1 MERSTDMNS
10 PSLSSRHPTA
20 LRLRRLCPV
29 LSAALVPVVLLAGL
43 YAARGVAPF
52 GPNSLFFGDMDGQ
65 YSHFLADFSE
75 LFGRGL
81 FYTWH
86 KALGGEALSWAAYY
100 LFSPFNFLVLLF
112 PTAQMPT
119 AVTLLTLAKAGCAG
133 LSMNL
138 FLRRRVGGWLPVPLS
153 WAWALSGYLLGFSQ
167 NIMWMDAL
175 IALPLIAW
183 GIRRILDGRSPW
195 LYLLSLAAGI
205 FCCYYIGWMLCLY
218 SLLYFLFGLAGGSA
232 AGHKGRAAGRF
243 ALASLLA
250 GGLNAW
256 MLLPVAKALG
266 QGKAQAAM
274 EWGFSTNFSF
284 PQLLGQLFAGA
295 YPAGQDT
302 NTLPL
307 IFCGTLPLV
316 LAALFFLRPGPL
328 RPKLAGGG
336 LVVCLL
342 CSFWLRTPDLVWHG
356 FQSPSWF
363 NYRYSFL
370 FIFTLLE
377 LAALGGKGLAEHLST
392 IRRWAAP
399 GLVAL
404 LLAAGWWLELVPGW
418 AAALALCCL
427 AAAVPL
433 LTIPRRRAAALLAAL
448 CLAAELAANGWA
460 ALEAFEPFPSSLP
473 QLTEQWQAPVDEY
486 SGQDPSARM
495 QLAEGGQNTPFLLNY
510 NGLSH
515 YSSSY
520 SEATYELMRALGC
533 SGTSGWMSWADGLT
547 QSTASLLGLR
557 WQLGGTAS
565 GQWQQQGDVWE
576 NPCALP
582 LVTAAAG
589 TDSARLALD
598 RPFDNL
604 NQVYNTL
611 LGEDA
616 AILHSIETEPS
627 VQGMEA
633 GADGLHYTVTGENA
647 ALRFSLTA
655 PVSGVLYASFP
666 VYDQYCGADVFVDGE
681 AAGQTLLQQSNGTL
695 CLGSVQAGQTVTVEL
710 HPQADTLSLGGWSF
724 AVEDSRAL
732 ADACARL
739 QQQGL
744 QVETFAPG
752 LVRGTIQ
759 VPQGCTTLFTS
770 IPAEPGWQV
779 LVDGEP
785 VSTGTGWGALLTAQI
800 TPGEHQVTL
809 CFTPAGLKAGTAVSL
824 CSLGAA
830 AAWLT
835 ARRLG
840 HTAQKARPRSQ
851 KPL

>member
-1 MERSTDMNS
+1 MHLPFARSE
-10 PSLSSRHPTA
+10 SSRRFSGLWPA
-20 LRLRRLCPV
+20 LA
-29 LSAALVPVVLLAGL
+29 AALVPVALLAGL
-43 YAARGVAPF
+43 YAAQGVAPF

-65 YSHFLADFSE
+65 YSHFLASFSE
-75 LFGRGL
+75 LFGRGA

-112 PTAQMPT
+112 PTSQMPI
-119 AVTLLTLAKAGCAG
+119 AVTLITLAKAGCAG
-133 LSMNL
+133 LSMQL
-138 FLRRRVGGWLPVPLS
+138 FLRRRAGSRLSVPLS

-183 GIRRILDGRSPW
+183 GIRRILEGRSPW
-195 LYLLSLAAGI
+195 LYLVSLAAGI

-218 SLLYFLFGLAGGSA
+218 SLLYFLFGLTAGDA
-232 AGHKGRAAGRF
+232 AGRKLRVAVRF

-274 EWGFSTNFSF
+274 EWGFSTNFSL

-307 IFCGTLPLV
+307 VFCGTLPLV
-316 LAALFFLRPGPL
+316 LAALFFFRPGAL
-328 RPKLAGGG
+328 RPKLAAGG
-336 LVVCLL
+336 LLVCLL
-342 CSFWLRTPDLVWHG
+342 LSFWLRTPDLVWHG

-363 NYRYSFL
+363 SYRYSFL

-377 LAALGGKGLAEHLST
+377 LAALGGKGLAERLPT
-392 IRRWAAP
+392 TRRFASA
-399 GLVAL
+399 GAVAL
-404 LLAAGWWLELVPGW
+404 LLACAWGLGLISGW
-418 AAALALCCL
+418 AAVLTLCCL
-427 AAAVPL
+427 V
-433 LTIPRRRAAALLAAL
+433 AAALLLAMPWRRAAGL
-448 CLAAELAANGWA
+448 LAAFCLAAELTANGWS
-460 ALEAFEPFPSSLP
+460 ALEAFEPFPSTLP
-473 QLTEQWQAPVDEY
+473 RLTEQWQSTVEELSA
-486 SGQDPSARM
+486 QAPSARM
-495 QLAEGGQNTPFLLNY
+495 QLAEGGQNTPFLLDY

-520 SEATYELMRALGC
+520 SQTAYELMRALGC
-533 SGTSGWMSWADGLT
+533 TGTSGWMAWSDGLT
-547 QSTASLLGLR
+547 QSAASLLGLR
-557 WQLGGTAS
+557 WQLGGNAS

-582 LVTAAAG
+582 LVVAAAD
-589 TDSARLALD
+589 TESERLALD

-611 LGEDA
+611 LGEDVG
-616 AILHSIETEPS
+616 ILHPIEAEPQ
-627 VQGMEA
+627 VLGLEA

-666 VYDQYCGADVFVDGE
+666 VYDQYCGADVFVNGE
-681 AAGQTLLQQSNGTL
+681 AASQALLQQENGTV
-695 CLGSVQAGQTVTVEL
+695 CLGQVQAGQTLTVEL
-710 HPQADTLSLGGWSF
+710 RPQGDFLSLGGWSF
-724 AVEDSRAL
+724 AVEDSEAL
-732 ADACARL
+732 AAACERL

-744 QVETFAPG
+744 QVAEFAPG

-759 VPQGCTTLFTS
+759 VPEGCTALFTS

-779 LVDGEP
+779 LVDGQKVEP
-785 VSTGTGWGALLTAQI
+785 ETAWGALLCVPVA
-800 TPGEHQVTL
+800 PGEHQITL
-809 CFTPAGLKAGTAVSL
+809 RFTPAGLGAGAAVSL

-830 AAWLT
+830 AAWLA

-840 HTAQKARPRSQ
+840 HTAQKAPRGGQ
-851 KPL
+851 KTL

>member
-1 MERSTDMNS
+1 MIFTSFRSK
-10 PSLSSRHPTA
+10 HPRTA
-20 LRLRRLCPV
+20 FGLRRLWPA
-29 LSAALVPVVLLAGL
+29 LAAALVPVALLTGL
-43 YAARGVAPF
+43 YAAQGVAPF

-65 YSHFLADFSE
+65 YSHFLADFSG

-100 LFSPFNFLVLLF
+100 LFSPFNFILLLF
-112 PTAQMPT
+112 PTTQLPA

-133 LSMNL
+133 LSMYL
-138 FLRRRVGGWLPVPLS
+138 FLHRRADGLLPVPLS
-153 WAWALSGYLLGFSQ
+153 WAWALSGYLMGFSQ

-183 GIRRILDGRSPW
+183 GIRRILEGRSPW

-274 EWGFSTNFSF
+274 EWGLSTNFPLSR
-284 PQLLGQLFAGA
+284 LLGQLFAGA
-295 YPAGQDT
+295 YSAGQDT

-307 IFCGTLPLV
+307 MFCGTLPLV

-336 LVVCLL
+336 LLACLL
-342 CSFWLRTPDLVWHG
+342 LSFWLRTPDLVWHG

-363 NYRYSFL
+363 SYRYSFL

-377 LAALGGKGLAEHLST
+377 LAALGGRCLAEGLPA

-399 GLVAL
+399 GLIAL
-404 LLAAGWWLELVPGW
+404 LLIAGGALGLIPGW

-427 AAAVPL
+427 GAAAL
-433 LTIPRRRAAALLAAL
+433 MLAIPRRRAAALLAAV
-448 CLAAELAANGWA
+448 CLAAELAVNGWA
-460 ALEAFEPFPSSLP
+460 ALKAFEPFPSTLP
-473 QLTEQWQAPVDEY
+473 QLTEQWQTTVEEY
-486 SGQDPSARM
+486 SGQEPSARM

-520 SEATYELMRALGC
+520 SQAAYELMRSLGC

-589 TDSARLALD
+589 TGSDRLALD

-604 NQVYNTL
+604 NQIYNTL
-611 LGEDA
+611 LGGNA
-616 AILHSIETEPS
+616 GILHPIEAEPS
-627 VQGMEA
+627 VHGMNS

-647 ALRFSLTA
+647 ALYFSLTA

-666 VYDQYCGADVFVDGE
+666 VYDQYCGADVFVDGK

-695 CLGSVQAGQTVTVEL
+695 CLGQVQAGQTVAVEL
-710 HPQADTLSLGGWSF
+710 RPQTDTLSLGGWSF
-724 AVEDSRAL
+724 AVEDSQAL

-739 QQQGL
+739 QRQGL
-744 QVETFAPG
+744 RVDEFAPG

-759 VPQGCTTLFTS
+759 VPEGCTTLFTS

-779 LVDGEP
+779 LVDGEQT
-785 VSTGTGWGALLTAQI
+785 SIGTGWGALLTAQI
-800 TPGEHQVTL
+800 TPGVHQLTL
-809 CFTPAGLKAGTAVSL
+809 RFTPAGLRAGLAVSL
-824 CSLGAA
+824 CSLSVAA
-830 AAWLT
+830 IWLAAG
-835 ARRLG
+835 RLG
-840 HTAQKARPRSQ
+840 HTSQKASSRGP

>member
-1 MERSTDMNS
+1 
-10 PSLSSRHPTA
+10 
-20 LRLRRLCPV
+20 
-29 LSAALVPVVLLAGL
+29 
-43 YAARGVAPF
+43 
-52 GPNSLFFGDMDGQ
+52 
-65 YSHFLADFSE
+65 
-75 LFGRGL
+75 
-81 FYTWH
+81 
-86 KALGGEALSWAAYY
+86 
-100 LFSPFNFLVLLF
+100 
-112 PTAQMPT
+112 
-119 AVTLLTLAKAGCAG
+119 
-133 LSMNL
+133 
-138 FLRRRVGGWLPVPLS
+138 
-153 WAWALSGYLLGFSQ
+153 
-167 NIMWMDAL
+167 
-175 IALPLIAW
+175 
-183 GIRRILDGRSPW
+183 
-195 LYLLSLAAGI
+195 
-205 FCCYYIGWMLCLY
+205 
-218 SLLYFLFGLAGGSA
+218 
-232 AGHKGRAAGRF
+232 
-243 ALASLLA
+243 
-250 GGLNAW
+250 
-256 MLLPVAKALG
+256 
-266 QGKAQAAM
+266 M

-342 CSFWLRTPDLVWHG
+342 CSSWLRTPDLAWHG

-377 LAALGGKGLAEHLST
+377 LAALGGKGLAEHLSA

-427 AAAVPL
+427 AAAALL
-433 LTIPRRRAAALLAAL
+433 LTIPRRLAAALLAAL
-448 CLAAELAANGWA
+448 CLTAELAANGWA
-460 ALEAFEPFPSSLP
+460 ALEAFEPFPSTLP
-473 QLTEQWQAPVDEY
+473 QLTEQWQATVDEY

-611 LGEDA
+611 LCEDV
-616 AILHSIETEPS
+616 AILHSIEAEPS

-809 CFTPAGLKAGTAVSL
+809 RFTPAGLKAGTAVSL

-830 AAWLT
+830 AAWLA

>member
-1 MERSTDMNS
+1 MHLSFARSE
-10 PSLSSRHPTA
+10 SSRRFSGLWPA
-20 LRLRRLCPV
+20 LA
-29 LSAALVPVVLLAGL
+29 AALVPVALLAGL
-43 YAARGVAPF
+43 YAAQGVAPF

-65 YSHFLADFSE
+65 YSHFLAGFSE

-112 PTAQMPT
+112 PTSQMPT
-119 AVTLLTLAKAGCAG
+119 AVTLITLAKAGCAG
-133 LSMNL
+133 LSMQL
-138 FLRRRVGGWLPVPLS
+138 FLRRRAGSRLSVPLS

-183 GIRRILDGRSPW
+183 GIRRILEGRSPW
-195 LYLLSLAAGI
+195 LYLVSLAAGI

-218 SLLYFLFGLAGGSA
+218 SLLYFLFGLAAGDA
-232 AGHKGRAAGRF
+232 AGRKLRVAVRF

-274 EWGFSTNFSF
+274 EWGFSTNFSL

-307 IFCGTLPLV
+307 VFCGTLPLV
-316 LAALFFLRPGPL
+316 LAALFFFRPGAL
-328 RPKLAGGG
+328 RPKLAAGG
-336 LVVCLL
+336 LLVCLL
-342 CSFWLRTPDLVWHG
+342 LSFWLRTPDLVWHG

-363 NYRYSFL
+363 SYRYSFL

-377 LAALGGKGLAEHLST
+377 LAALGGKGLAERLPT
-392 IRRWAAP
+392 TRRFVAA
-399 GLVAL
+399 GAVAL
-404 LLAAGWWLELVPGW
+404 LLACAWGLGLVPGW
-418 AAALALCCL
+418 AAVLTLCCL
-427 AAAVPL
+427 AAAAL
-433 LTIPRRRAAALLAAL
+433 LLAMPWRRAAGLLAAF
-448 CLAAELAANGWA
+448 CLAVELTANGWS
-460 ALEAFEPFPSSLP
+460 ALEAFEPFPSTLP
-473 QLTEQWQAPVDEY
+473 RLTEQWQTTVEQFSA
-486 SGQDPSARM
+486 QDPSARM
-495 QLAEGGQNTPFLLNY
+495 QLAEGGQNTPFLLDY

-520 SEATYELMRALGC
+520 SQTAYELMRALGC
-533 SGTSGWMSWADGLT
+533 TGTSGWMAWSDGLT
-547 QSTASLLGLR
+547 QSAASLLGLR
-557 WQLGGTAS
+557 WQLGGNAS

-582 LVTAAAG
+582 LVVAAAD
-589 TDSARLALD
+589 TESERLALD

-611 LGEDA
+611 LGEDVG
-616 AILHSIETEPS
+616 ILHPIEAEPQ
-627 VQGMEA
+627 VLGLEA

-666 VYDQYCGADVFVDGE
+666 VYDQYCGADVFVNGE
-681 AAGQTLLQQSNGTL
+681 AVGQTLLQQENGTI
-695 CLGSVQAGQTVTVEL
+695 CLGQVQAGQTLIVEL
-710 HPQADTLSLGGWSF
+710 RPQSNTLSLGGWSF
-724 AVEDSRAL
+724 AVEDSQAL
-732 ADACARL
+732 ATACERL

-744 QVETFAPG
+744 QVAEFAPG

-759 VPQGCTTLFTS
+759 VPEGCTALFTS

-779 LVDGEP
+779 LVDGQKVEP
-785 VSTGTGWGALLTAQI
+785 ETAWGALLCVPVA
-800 TPGEHQVTL
+800 PGEHQITL
-809 CFTPAGLKAGTAVSL
+809 RFTPAGLGAGAAVSL

-830 AAWLT
+830 AAWLA

-840 HTAQKARPRSQ
+840 HTAQKAPRGGQ
-851 KPL
+851 KTL

>member
-1 MERSTDMNS
+1 MHLPFARSE
-10 PSLSSRHPTA
+10 SSRRFSGLWPA
-20 LRLRRLCPV
+20 LA
-29 LSAALVPVVLLAGL
+29 AALVPVALLAGL
-43 YAARGVAPF
+43 YAAQGVAPF

-65 YSHFLADFSE
+65 YSHFLAGFSE

-112 PTAQMPT
+112 PTSQMPT
-119 AVTLLTLAKAGCAG
+119 AVTLITLAKAVCAG
-133 LSMNL
+133 LSMQL
-138 FLRRRVGGWLPVPLS
+138 FLRRRAGSRLSVPLS

-183 GIRRILDGRSPW
+183 GIRRILEGRSPW
-195 LYLLSLAAGI
+195 LYLVSLAAGI

-218 SLLYFLFGLAGGSA
+218 SLLYFLFGLTAGDA
-232 AGHKGRAAGRF
+232 AGRKLRVAVRF

-274 EWGFSTNFSF
+274 EWGFSTNFSL

-316 LAALFFLRPGPL
+316 LAVLFFLRPGPM
-328 RPKLAGGG
+328 RPKLASGG
-336 LVVCLL
+336 LLVCLL
-342 CSFWLRTPDLVWHG
+342 LSFWLRTPDLVWHG

-363 NYRYSFL
+363 SYRYSFL

-377 LAALGGKGLAEHLST
+377 LAALGGKGLAERLPT
-392 IRRWAAP
+392 TRRFASA
-399 GLVAL
+399 GAVAL
-404 LLAAGWWLELVPGW
+404 LLACAWGLGLIPGW
-418 AAALALCCL
+418 AAVLTLCCL
-427 AAAVPL
+427 V
-433 LTIPRRRAAALLAAL
+433 AAALLLAMPWRRAAGL
-448 CLAAELAANGWA
+448 LAAFCLAAELTANGWS
-460 ALEAFEPFPSSLP
+460 ALEAFEPFPSTLP
-473 QLTEQWQAPVDEY
+473 RLTEQWQSTVEQLSA
-486 SGQDPSARM
+486 QDPSARM

-520 SEATYELMRALGC
+520 SQTAYELMRALGC
-533 SGTSGWMSWADGLT
+533 TGTSGWMAWSDGLT
-547 QSTASLLGLR
+547 QSAASLLGLR

-582 LVTAAAG
+582 LVVAA
-589 TDSARLALD
+589 TDTNSERLALD

-616 AILHSIETEPS
+616 GILHPIEAEPS
-627 VQGMEA
+627 VQSMEA

-666 VYDQYCGADVFVDGE
+666 VYDQYCGADVFVNGE
-681 AAGQTLLQQSNGTL
+681 AVGQTLLQQENGTI
-695 CLGSVQAGQTVTVEL
+695 CLGQVRAGQTLTVEL
-710 HPQADTLSLGGWSF
+710 RPQGDFLSLGGWSF
-724 AVEDSRAL
+724 AVEDSQAL
-732 ADACARL
+732 ATACERL

-744 QVETFAPG
+744 QVAEFAPG

-759 VPQGCTTLFTS
+759 VPEGCTTLFTS

-779 LVDGEP
+779 LVDGKETEP
-785 VSTGTGWGALLTAQI
+785 GTGWGALLCVPVAPGERQI
-800 TPGEHQVTL
+800 TL
-809 CFTPAGLKAGTAVSL
+809 RFAPAGLGAGAAVSL

-830 AAWLT
+830 TAWLA

-840 HTAQKARPRSQ
+840 HTAQKAPRGGQ
-851 KPL
+851 KTL

>member
-1 MERSTDMNS
+1 
-10 PSLSSRHPTA
+10 
-20 LRLRRLCPV
+20 
-29 LSAALVPVVLLAGL
+29 
-43 YAARGVAPF
+43 
-52 GPNSLFFGDMDGQ
+52 
-65 YSHFLADFSE
+65 
-75 LFGRGL
+75 
-81 FYTWH
+81 
-86 KALGGEALSWAAYY
+86 
-100 LFSPFNFLVLLF
+100 
-112 PTAQMPT
+112 MPI
-119 AVTLLTLAKAGCAG
+119 AVTLITLAKAGCAG
-133 LSMNL
+133 LSMQL
-138 FLRRRVGGWLPVPLS
+138 FLRRRAGSRLSVPLS

-183 GIRRILDGRSPW
+183 GIRRILEGRSPW
-195 LYLLSLAAGI
+195 LYLVSLAAGI

-218 SLLYFLFGLAGGSA
+218 SLLYFLFGLAAGDA
-232 AGHKGRAAGRF
+232 AGRKLRVAVRF

-274 EWGFSTNFSF
+274 EWGFSTNFSL

-307 IFCGTLPLV
+307 VFCGTLPLV
-316 LAALFFLRPGPL
+316 LAALFFFRPGAL
-328 RPKLAGGG
+328 RPKLAAGG
-336 LVVCLL
+336 LLVCLL
-342 CSFWLRTPDLVWHG
+342 LSFWLRTPDLVWHG

-363 NYRYSFL
+363 SYRYSFL

-377 LAALGGKGLAEHLST
+377 LAALGGKGLAERLPT
-392 IRRWAAP
+392 TRRFASARA
-399 GLVAL
+399 VAL
-404 LLAAGWWLELVPGW
+404 LLACAWGLGLIPGW
-418 AAALALCCL
+418 AAVLTLCCL
-427 AAAVPL
+427 AAAAL
-433 LTIPRRRAAALLAAL
+433 LLAMPRRRAAGLLAAF
-448 CLAAELAANGWA
+448 CLAAELTANGWS
-460 ALEAFEPFPSSLP
+460 ALEAFEPFPSTLP
-473 QLTEQWQAPVDEY
+473 RLTEQWQTTVEQFSA
-486 SGQDPSARM
+486 QDPSARM
-495 QLAEGGQNTPFLLNY
+495 QLAEGGQNTPFLLDY

-520 SEATYELMRALGC
+520 SQTAYELMRALGC
-533 SGTSGWMSWADGLT
+533 TGTSGWMAWSDGLT
-547 QSTASLLGLR
+547 QSAASLLGLR

-565 GQWQQQGDVWE
+565 GRWQQQGDVWE

-582 LVTAAAG
+582 LVVAAAD
-589 TDSARLALD
+589 TESERLALD

-616 AILHSIETEPS
+616 GILHPIEAEPS
-627 VQGMEA
+627 VQSMEA

-666 VYDQYCGADVFVDGE
+666 VYDQYCGADVLVNGE
-681 AAGQTLLQQSNGTL
+681 AVGQTLLQQENGTI
-695 CLGSVQAGQTVTVEL
+695 CLGQVQAGQTLTVEL
-710 HPQADTLSLGGWSF
+710 RPQGDSLSLGGWSF
-724 AVEDSRAL
+724 AVEDSEAL
-732 ADACARL
+732 AAACERL

-744 QVETFAPG
+744 QVDQFAPG
-752 LVRGTIQ
+752 LMRGTIQ
-759 VPQGCTTLFTS
+759 VPEGCTTLFTS

-779 LVDGEP
+779 LVDGQKVGPET
-785 VSTGTGWGALLTAQI
+785 VWDALLCVPV
-800 TPGEHQVTL
+800 TPGEHQITL
-809 CFTPAGLKAGTAVSL
+809 RFAPAGLGLGAAVSL

-830 AAWLT
+830 AAWLA

-840 HTAQKARPRSQ
+840 HTAQKAPRGGQ
-851 KPL
+851 KTL

>member
-1 MERSTDMNS
+1 MNS

-29 LSAALVPVVLLAGL
+29 LAAALVPVVLLAGV

-295 YPAGQDT
+295 YSAGQDT

-328 RPKLAGGG
+328 RPKLVGGG

-377 LAALGGKGLAEHLST
+377 LAALGGKGLAEHLSA

-418 AAALALCCL
+418 AATLALCCL
-427 AAAVPL
+427 AAAVLL
-433 LTIPRRRAAALLAAL
+433 LTMPRRRAAALLAAL

-460 ALEAFEPFPSSLP
+460 ALEAFEPFPSILP
-473 QLTEQWQAPVDEY
+473 QLTEQWQATVDEY
-486 SGQDPSARM
+486 GRQDPSARM

-565 GQWQQQGDVWE
+565 GQWQQQGDVRE

-582 LVTAAAG
+582 LVTAASG

-616 AILHSIETEPS
+616 AILHSIEAEPS

-647 ALRFSLTA
+647 ALCFSLTA
-655 PVSGVLYASFP
+655 PVFGVLYASFP

-710 HPQADTLSLGGWSF
+710 RPQADTLSLGGWSF

-770 IPAEPGWQV
+770 IPAEPSWQV

-809 CFTPAGLKAGTAVSL
+809 RFTPAGLKAGTAVSL

-840 HTAQKARPRSQ
+840 HTAQKARPHSQ

>member
-1 MERSTDMNS
+1 MHLPFARSE
-10 PSLSSRHPTA
+10 SSRRFSGLWPA
-20 LRLRRLCPV
+20 LA
-29 LSAALVPVVLLAGL
+29 AALVPVALLAGL
-43 YAARGVAPF
+43 YAAQGVAPF

-65 YSHFLADFSE
+65 YSHFLASFSE

-112 PTAQMPT
+112 PTSQMPT
-119 AVTLLTLAKAGCAG
+119 AVTLITLAKAGCAG
-133 LSMNL
+133 LSMQL
-138 FLRRRVGGWLPVPLS
+138 FLRRRAGGWLSVPFS

-183 GIRRILDGRSPW
+183 GIRRILEGRSPW
-195 LYLLSLAAGI
+195 LYLASLAAGI

-218 SLLYFLFGLAGGSA
+218 SLLYFLFGLAAGDA
-232 AGHKGRAAGRF
+232 AGRKLRVAVRF

-274 EWGFSTNFSF
+274 EWGFSTNFSL

-316 LAALFFLRPGPL
+316 LAALFFFRPGAL
-328 RPKLAGGG
+328 RPKLASGG
-336 LVVCLL
+336 LLVCLL
-342 CSFWLRTPDLVWHG
+342 LSFWLRTPDLVWHG

-377 LAALGGKGLAEHLST
+377 LAALGGKGLAEHLPAV
-392 IRRWAAP
+392 RRFASA
-399 GLVAL
+399 GAVAL
-404 LLAAGWWLELVPGW
+404 LLACAWGLGLISGW
-418 AAALALCCL
+418 AAVLTLCCL
-427 AAAVPL
+427 AAAAL
-433 LTIPRRRAAALLAAL
+433 LLAMPWRRAAGLLAAF
-448 CLAAELAANGWA
+448 CLAAELTANGWS
-460 ALEAFEPFPSSLP
+460 ALEAFEPFPSTLP
-473 QLTEQWQAPVDEY
+473 RLTEQWQSTVEQLSA
-486 SGQDPSARM
+486 QDPSARM
-495 QLAEGGQNTPFLLNY
+495 QLAEGGQNTPFLLDY

-520 SEATYELMRALGC
+520 SQTAYELMRALGC
-533 SGTSGWMSWADGLT
+533 TGTSGWMAWSDGLT
-547 QSTASLLGLR
+547 QSAASLLGLR

-582 LVTAAAG
+582 LVVAAAD
-589 TDSARLALD
+589 TESERLALD

-616 AILHSIETEPS
+616 GILHPIEAEPQ
-627 VQGMEA
+627 VLGLEA

-666 VYDQYCGADVFVDGE
+666 VYDQYCGADVLVNGE
-681 AAGQTLLQQSNGTL
+681 AVGQTLLQQENGTI
-695 CLGSVQAGQTVTVEL
+695 CLGQVQAGQTLTVEL
-710 HPQADTLSLGGWSF
+710 RPQGDFLSLGGWSF
-724 AVEDSRAL
+724 AVEDSQAL
-732 ADACARL
+732 ATACERL

-744 QVETFAPG
+744 QVDQFAPG

-759 VPQGCTTLFTS
+759 VPEGCTTLFTS

-779 LVDGEP
+779 LVDGKETEP
-785 VSTGTGWGALLTAQI
+785 GTGWGALLCVPVAPGERQI
-800 TPGEHQVTL
+800 TLRFTL
-809 CFTPAGLKAGTAVSL
+809 AGLGAGAAVSL

-830 AAWLT
+830 AAWLA

-840 HTAQKARPRSQ
+840 HTAQKAPRGGQ
-851 KPL
+851 KTL

>member
-1 MERSTDMNS
+1 MHLPFARSE
-10 PSLSSRHPTA
+10 SSRRLSGFLPA
-20 LRLRRLCPV
+20 LA
-29 LSAALVPVVLLAGL
+29 AALVPVALLAGL
-43 YAARGVAPF
+43 YAAQGVAPF

-65 YSHFLADFSE
+65 YSHFLASFSE
-75 LFGRGL
+75 LFGRGA

-112 PTAQMPT
+112 PTSQLPT
-119 AVTLLTLAKAGCAG
+119 AVTLLTLTKAGCAG
-133 LSMNL
+133 LSMQL
-138 FLRRRVGGWLPVPLS
+138 FLRRRAGSRLSVPLS

-183 GIRRILDGRSPW
+183 GIRRILEGRSPW
-195 LYLLSLAAGI
+195 LYLVSLAAGI

-218 SLLYFLFGLAGGSA
+218 SLLYFVCGLAAGDA
-232 AGHKGRAAGRF
+232 ADRKLRVSVRF

-256 MLLPVAKALG
+256 MLLPVAGALG

-274 EWGFSTNFSF
+274 EWGFSTNFSL

-307 IFCGTLPLV
+307 VFCGTLPLV
-316 LAALFFLRPGPL
+316 LAALFFFRPGAL
-328 RPKLAGGG
+328 RPKLAAGG
-336 LVVCLL
+336 LLACLL
-342 CSFWLRTPDLVWHG
+342 LSFWLRTPDLIWHG

-363 NYRYSFL
+363 NDRYSFL

-377 LAALGGKGLAEHLST
+377 LAALGGKGLAKRLPAV
-392 IRRWAAP
+392 RRFASA
-399 GLVAL
+399 GAIAL
-404 LLAAGWWLELVPGW
+404 LLACAWGLGLISGW
-418 AAALALCCL
+418 AAVLTLCCL
-427 AAAVPL
+427 AAAAL
-433 LTIPRRRAAALLAAL
+433 LLAMPRRRAAGLLAAF
-448 CLAAELAANGWA
+448 CLAAELAANGWSS
-460 ALEAFEPFPSSLP
+460 LEAFEPSPSTLP
-473 QLTEQWQAPVDEY
+473 QLTKQWQSTVEELSAQAPL
-486 SGQDPSARM
+486 ARM
-495 QLAEGGQNTPFLLNY
+495 QLTEGGQNTPFLLGY

-520 SEATYELMRALGC
+520 SQTTYELMRALGC
-533 SGTSGWMSWADGLT
+533 TGTSGWMAWSDGLT
-547 QSTASLLGLR
+547 QSAASLLGLR
-557 WQLGGTAS
+557 WQLSGTAS
-565 GQWQQQGDVWE
+565 GQWQQQDDVWE

-582 LVTAAAG
+582 LVVAAA
-589 TDSARLALD
+589 DIESERLALD

-604 NQVYNTL
+604 NQIYNTL

-616 AILHSIETEPS
+616 GILHPIEAEPS
-627 VQGMEA
+627 VQSMEA
-633 GADGLHYTVTGENA
+633 GADGLHYTATGENA

-681 AAGQTLLQQSNGTL
+681 AAGQTLLQQENGTV
-695 CLGSVQAGQTVTVEL
+695 CLGQVQTGQTLTVEL
-710 HPQADTLSLGGWSF
+710 RPQDDTLSLGGWSF
-724 AVEDSRAL
+724 AVEDSQAL
-732 ADACARL
+732 AAACTRL

-744 QVETFAPG
+744 QVTEFAPG
-752 LVRGTIQ
+752 LVRGTIR
-759 VPQGCTTLFTS
+759 VPEGCTALFTS

-779 LVDGEP
+779 LVDGEEADP
-785 VSTGTGWGALLTAQI
+785 ETAWDALLCVPVA
-800 TPGEHQVTL
+800 PGEHQITL
-809 CFTPAGLKAGTAVSL
+809 RFTPAGLGAGVAVSL

-830 AAWLT
+830 AAWL
-835 ARRLG
+835 AVRRLG
-840 HTAQKARPRSQ
+840 HTAQKAPRSSQ
-851 KPL
+851 KTL

>member
-1 MERSTDMNS
+1 MHLPFARSE
-10 PSLSSRHPTA
+10 SSRRLSGFLPA
-20 LRLRRLCPV
+20 LA
-29 LSAALVPVVLLAGL
+29 AALVPVALLAGL
-43 YAARGVAPF
+43 YAAQGVAPF

-65 YSHFLADFSE
+65 YSHFLASFSE
-75 LFGRGL
+75 LFGQGA

-112 PTAQMPT
+112 PTSQLPT
-119 AVTLLTLAKAGCAG
+119 AVTLLTLTKAGCAG
-133 LSMNL
+133 LSMQL
-138 FLRRRVGGWLPVPLS
+138 FLRRRAGSRLSVPLS

-183 GIRRILDGRSPW
+183 GIRRILEGRSPW
-195 LYLLSLAAGI
+195 LYLVSLAAGI
-205 FCCYYIGWMLCLY
+205 LCCYYIGWMLCLY
-218 SLLYFLFGLAGGSA
+218 SLLYFVCGLAAGDA
-232 AGHKGRAAGRF
+232 AGRKLRVSVRF

-256 MLLPVAKALG
+256 ALLPVAGALG

-274 EWGFSTNFSF
+274 EWGFSTNFSL

-316 LAALFFLRPGPL
+316 LAALFFFRPGAL
-328 RPKLAGGG
+328 RPKLAAGG
-336 LVVCLL
+336 LLACLL
-342 CSFWLRTPDLVWHG
+342 LSFWLRTPDLIWHG

-377 LAALGGKGLAEHLST
+377 LAALGGKEFAERLPAV
-392 IRRWAAP
+392 RRFAAA
-399 GLVAL
+399 GAITL
-404 LLAAGWWLELVPGW
+404 LLACAWGFGVVSGW
-418 AAALALCCL
+418 AAVLTLCCL
-427 AAAVPL
+427 AAAAL
-433 LTIPRRRAAALLAAL
+433 LLAMPRRRAAGLLAAF
-448 CLAAELAANGWA
+448 CLAAELTANGWSS
-460 ALEAFEPFPSSLP
+460 LEAFEPSSSTLP
-473 QLTEQWQAPVDEY
+473 QLTKQWQSTVEELSA
-486 SGQDPSARM
+486 QAPSARM
-495 QLAEGGQNTPFLLNY
+495 QLTEGGQNTPFLLGY

-520 SEATYELMRALGC
+520 SQTTYELLRALGC
-533 SGTSGWMSWADGLT
+533 TGTSGWMAWSDGLT
-547 QSTASLLGLR
+547 QSAASLLGLR
-557 WQLGGTAS
+557 WQLSGTAS
-565 GQWQQQGDVWE
+565 GQWQQQDDVWE

-582 LVTAAAG
+582 LVVAAA
-589 TDSARLALD
+589 DIESERLALD

-604 NQVYNTL
+604 NQIYNTL

-616 AILHSIETEPS
+616 GILQPIEAEPS
-627 VQGMEA
+627 VQSMEA
-633 GADGLHYTVTGENA
+633 GADGLHYTATGENA

-666 VYDQYCGADVFVDGE
+666 VYDQYCGADVFVNGE
-681 AAGQTLLQQSNGTL
+681 AAGQTLLQQENGTV
-695 CLGSVQAGQTVTVEL
+695 CLGQVQAGQTITVEL
-710 HPQADTLSLGGWSF
+710 RPQDDTLSLGGWSF
-724 AVEDSRAL
+724 AVEDSQAL
-732 ADACARL
+732 ATACTRL

-744 QVETFAPG
+744 QVAEFAPG
-752 LVRGTIQ
+752 LVRGTIR
-759 VPQGCTTLFTS
+759 VPEDCTALFTS

-779 LVDGEP
+779 LVDGEEAEP
-785 VSTGTGWGALLTAQI
+785 ETAWDALLCVPVA
-800 TPGEHQVTL
+800 PGEHQITL
-809 CFTPAGLKAGTAVSL
+809 RFTPAGLGAGVAVSL

-830 AAWLT
+830 AAWLA

-840 HTAQKARPRSQ
+840 HTAQKAPRSSQ
-851 KPL
+851 KTL

>member
-1 MERSTDMNS
+1 MPIPFSRSE
-10 PSLSSRHPTA
+10 SSRRFSGPLPA
-20 LRLRRLCPV
+20 LA
-29 LSAALVPVVLLAGL
+29 AALVPVALLAGL
-43 YAARGVAPF
+43 YAAQGVAPF

-65 YSHFLADFSE
+65 YSHFLAGFSE
-75 LFGRGL
+75 LFGRGA

-112 PTAQMPT
+112 PTSQMPT
-119 AVTLLTLAKAGCAG
+119 AVTLLTLTKAGCAG
-133 LSMNL
+133 LAMHL
-138 FLRRRVGGWLPVPLS
+138 FLRRRAGGMLSVPLS

-183 GIRRILDGRSPW
+183 GIRRILEGRSPW
-195 LYLLSLAAGI
+195 LYLVSLAAGI

-218 SLLYFLFGLAGGSA
+218 SLLYFLFGLATGDA
-232 AGHKGRAAGRF
+232 AGRKLRVSVRF

-250 GGLNAW
+250 GGLNGW

-274 EWGFSTNFSF
+274 EWGFSTNFSL

-328 RPKLAGGG
+328 RPKLAAGG
-336 LVVCLL
+336 LLACLL
-342 CSFWLRTPDLVWHG
+342 LSFWLRTPDLVWHG

-377 LAALGGKGLAEHLST
+377 LAALGGKGLAEHLPAA
-392 IRRWAAP
+392 RRFAAV
-399 GLVAL
+399 GAATL
-404 LLAAGWWLELVPGW
+404 LLACAWCLGLVPGW
-418 AAALALCCL
+418 AAVLTLCCL
-427 AAAVPL
+427 AAAAL
-433 LTIPRRRAAALLAAL
+433 LLAMPRRRAVGLLAAL
-448 CLAAELAANGWA
+448 FLAVELTANGWA
-460 ALEAFEPFPSSLP
+460 ALEAFEPFPTTLP
-473 QLTEQWQAPVDEY
+473 QLTEQWQATVEQL
-486 SGQDPSARM
+486 SARDPSARM
-495 QLAEGGQNTPFLLNY
+495 QLAEGGQNTPFLLDY

-520 SEATYELMRALGC
+520 SQTAYELMRALGC
-533 SGTSGWMSWADGLT
+533 TGTSGWMAWSDGLT
-547 QSTASLLGLR
+547 QSAASLLGLR

-582 LVTAAAG
+582 PVVAAAD
-589 TDSARLALD
+589 TESERLALD

-611 LGEDA
+611 LGQDA
-616 AILHSIETEPS
+616 GILHPIEAEPL
-627 VQGMEA
+627 VLGMEA

-666 VYDQYCGADVFVDGE
+666 VYDQYCGADVFVNSE
-681 AAGQTLLQQSNGTL
+681 AAGQTLLQQENGTI
-695 CLGSVQAGQTVTVEL
+695 CLGQVQAGQALTAEL
-710 HPQADTLSLGGWSF
+710 RPQTNTLSLGGWSF
-724 AVEDSRAL
+724 AVEDSQAL
-732 ADACARL
+732 AAACTRL

-744 QVETFAPG
+744 QVDQFAPG

-759 VPQGCTTLFTS
+759 VPEGCTTLFTS

-779 LVDGEP
+779 LVDGQKVEP
-785 VSTGTGWGALLTAQI
+785 GTGWDALLTVPI
-800 TPGEHQVTL
+800 TPGEHQITL
-809 CFTPAGLKAGTAVSL
+809 RFTPAGLGLGAAVSL

-830 AAWLT
+830 AAWLA

-840 HTAQKARPRSQ
+840 HTAQKAPHSRQ
-851 KPL
+851 KTL

>member
-1 MERSTDMNS
+1 MRLPFARSE
-10 PSLSSRHPTA
+10 SSRRLSGLLPA
-20 LRLRRLCPV
+20 LA
-29 LSAALVPVVLLAGL
+29 AALVPVALLAGL
-43 YAARGVAPF
+43 YAAQGVAPF

-112 PTAQMPT
+112 PTSQMPT

-133 LSMNL
+133 LTMHL
-138 FLRRRVGGWLPVPLS
+138 FLHRRAGGLLSVPLS

-183 GIRRILDGRSPW
+183 GIRRILEGRSPW
-195 LYLLSLAAGI
+195 LYLVSLAAGI
-205 FCCYYIGWMLCLY
+205 LCCYYIGWMLCLY
-218 SLLYFLFGLAGGSA
+218 SLLYFLCGLAAGGTASD
-232 AGHKGRAAGRF
+232 KPRILFRF

-256 MLLPVAKALG
+256 MLLPVAGALG

-274 EWGFSTNFSF
+274 EWDLSTNFSL

-316 LAALFFLRPGPL
+316 LAALFFFRPGAL
-328 RPKLAGGG
+328 RSKLAAGG
-336 LVVCLL
+336 LLACLL
-342 CSFWLRTPDLVWHG
+342 LSFWLRTPDLVWHG

-363 NYRYSFL
+363 NHRYSFL

-377 LAALGGKGLAEHLST
+377 LAALGGRELQEVFPAV
-392 IRRWAAP
+392 RRWAAV
-399 GLVAL
+399 GAVAL
-404 LLAAGWWLELVPGW
+404 LLACAFGLGPIPGW
-418 AAALALCCL
+418 AAVLTLCCL
-427 AAAVPL
+427 AAAAL
-433 LTIPRRRAAALLAAL
+433 LLAMPRRAAGLLAAFL
-448 CLAAELAANGWA
+448 LAAELTANGWS
-460 ALEAFEPFPSSLP
+460 ALEALEPFPSTLP
-473 QLTEQWQAPVDEY
+473 QLADQWQTTVEELSA
-486 SGQDPSARM
+486 QDPSARM
-495 QLAEGGQNTPFLLNY
+495 QLAEGGQNTPFLLGY

-520 SEATYELMRALGC
+520 SQTTYELLQALGC
-533 SGTSGWMSWADGLT
+533 SGTSGWMTWSDGLP
-547 QSTASLLGLR
+547 QSAASLLGLR

-565 GQWQQQGDVWE
+565 GGWQQQGDVWE

-582 LVTAAAG
+582 LVVAAAD
-589 TDSARLALD
+589 TKSERLALD

-604 NQVYNTL
+604 NLVYNAL

-616 AILHSIETEPS
+616 GILHPIQAEPQ
-627 VQGMEA
+627 VLEMDI

-681 AAGQTLLQQSNGTL
+681 EVGQTLLQQENGTI
-695 CLGSVQAGQTVTVEL
+695 CLGQVQECQTLTVEL
-710 HPQADTLSLGGWSF
+710 RPQGAFLSLGGWSF
-724 AVEDSRAL
+724 AVEDSQAL
-732 ADACARL
+732 AAACERL

-744 QVETFAPG
+744 RVEEFAPG
-752 LVRGTIQ
+752 LVSGTIL
-759 VPQGCTTLFTS
+759 VPEGCTTLFTS

-779 LVDGEP
+779 LVDGETVEP
-785 VSTGTGWGALLTAQI
+785 ETGWGALLCVPVA
-800 TPGEHQVTL
+800 PGEHRLTL
-809 CFTPAGLKAGTAVSL
+809 RFTPAGLGAGVAVSL
-824 CSLGAA
+824 CSLAA
-830 AAWLT
+830 AAVWLA

-840 HTAQKARPRSQ
+840 HTAQKAPRGSQ
-851 KPL
+851 KTL

>member
-1 MERSTDMNS
+1 MHLPFARSE
-10 PSLSSRHPTA
+10 SSRRLSGFLPA
-20 LRLRRLCPV
+20 LA
-29 LSAALVPVVLLAGL
+29 AALVPVALLAGL
-43 YAARGVAPF
+43 YAAQGVAPF

-65 YSHFLADFSE
+65 YSHFLASFSE
-75 LFGRGL
+75 LFGQGA

-112 PTAQMPT
+112 PTSQLPT

-133 LSMNL
+133 LSMQL
-138 FLRRRVGGWLPVPLS
+138 FLRRRAGSRLSVPLS

-175 IALPLIAW
+175 ISLPLIAW
-183 GIRRILDGRSPW
+183 GIRRILEGRSPW
-195 LYLLSLAAGI
+195 LYLVSLAAGI

-218 SLLYFLFGLAGGSA
+218 SLLYFVCGLA
-232 AGHKGRAAGRF
+232 AGDAAGRKLRVSVRF
-243 ALASLLA
+243 VLASLLA

-266 QGKAQAAM
+266 LGKAQAAM
-274 EWGFSTNFSF
+274 EWGFSTNFF
-284 PQLLGQLFAGA
+284 LPQLLGQLFAGA

-307 IFCGTLPLV
+307 VFCGTLPLV
-316 LAALFFLRPGPL
+316 LAALFFFRPGAL
-328 RPKLAGGG
+328 RPKLAAGG
-336 LVVCLL
+336 LLACLL
-342 CSFWLRTPDLVWHG
+342 LSFWLRTPDLIWHG

-377 LAALGGKGLAEHLST
+377 LAALGGKGFAKRLP
-392 IRRWAAP
+392 AARQFASA
-399 GLVAL
+399 GAVAL
-404 LLAAGWWLELVPGW
+404 LLACAWSLGLVPDW
-418 AAALALCCL
+418 AAVLTLCCL
-427 AAAVPL
+427 AAAAL
-433 LTIPRRRAAALLAAL
+433 LLAMPRRRAAGLLAAF
-448 CLAAELAANGWA
+448 CLAVELTANGWSS
-460 ALEAFEPFPSSLP
+460 LEAFEPSSSTLP
-473 QLTEQWQAPVDEY
+473 QLTKQWQSTVEELSAQ
-486 SGQDPSARM
+486 SPSARM
-495 QLAEGGQNTPFLLNY
+495 QLTEGGQNTPFLLGY

-520 SEATYELMRALGC
+520 SQTTYELLQALGC
-533 SGTSGWMSWADGLT
+533 TGTSGWMAWSDGLT
-547 QSTASLLGLR
+547 QSAASLLGLR

-565 GQWQQQGDVWE
+565 GQWQQQSDVWE

-582 LVTAAAG
+582 LVVAAAD
-589 TDSARLALD
+589 TKSERLALD

-604 NQVYNTL
+604 NQIYNTL

-616 AILHSIETEPS
+616 GILHPIEAASS
-627 VQGMEA
+627 VQSMEA

-666 VYDQYCGADVFVDGE
+666 VYDQYCGADVFMDGE
-681 AAGQTLLQQSNGTL
+681 AAGQTLLQQENGTV
-695 CLGSVQAGQTVTVEL
+695 CLGQVQAGQTITVEL
-710 HPQADTLSLGGWSF
+710 RPQDDTLSLGGWSF
-724 AVEDSRAL
+724 AVEDSQAL
-732 ADACARL
+732 ATACTRL

-744 QVETFAPG
+744 QVTEFAPG
-752 LVRGTIQ
+752 LVRGTIR
-759 VPQGCTTLFTS
+759 VPEGCTALFTS

-779 LVDGEP
+779 LVDGEEAEP
-785 VSTGTGWGALLTAQI
+785 ETAWDALLCVPVA
-800 TPGEHQVTL
+800 PGEHQITL
-809 CFTPAGLKAGTAVSL
+809 RFTPAGLGTGTAVSL

-830 AAWLT
+830 AAWL
-835 ARRLG
+835 AVRRLG
-840 HTAQKARPRSQ
+840 HTAQKAPRSSQ
-851 KPL
+851 KTL

>member
-1 MERSTDMNS
+1 MNS

-20 LRLRRLCPV
+20 FRLRRLCPV
-29 LSAALVPVVLLAGL
+29 LAAALVPVVLLAGV

-218 SLLYFLFGLAGGSA
+218 SLLYFLFGLAGGST

-295 YPAGQDT
+295 YSAGQDT

-328 RPKLAGGG
+328 RPKLAAGG

-377 LAALGGKGLAEHLST
+377 LAALGGKGLAEHLSA

-418 AAALALCCL
+418 AATLALCCL
-427 AAAVPL
+427 AAAVLL
-433 LTIPRRRAAALLAAL
+433 LTMPRRRAAALLAAL

-460 ALEAFEPFPSSLP
+460 ALEAFEPFPSILP
-473 QLTEQWQAPVDEY
+473 QLTEQWQATVDEY
-486 SGQDPSARM
+486 SRQDPSARM

-565 GQWQQQGDVWE
+565 GQWQQQGDVRE

-582 LVTAAAG
+582 LVTAASG

-616 AILHSIETEPS
+616 AILHSIEAEPS

-647 ALRFSLTA
+647 ALCFSLTA
-655 PVSGVLYASFP
+655 PVFGVLYASFP

-710 HPQADTLSLGGWSF
+710 RPQADTLSLGGWSF

-785 VSTGTGWGALLTAQI
+785 VSTGTGWGTLLTAQI
-800 TPGEHQVTL
+800 TPSEHQVTL
-809 CFTPAGLKAGTAVSL
+809 RFTPAGLTAGTAVSL

-830 AAWLT
+830 AAWLA

-840 HTAQKARPRSQ
+840 HTSQKARPHSQ

>member
-1 MERSTDMNS
+1 MNS

-29 LSAALVPVVLLAGL
+29 LAAALVPVVLLAGL

-218 SLLYFLFGLAGGSA
+218 SLLYFLFGLAGCSV

-266 QGKAQAAM
+266 QGKAQTAM
-274 EWGFSTNFSF
+274 EWGFSTNFSL
-284 PQLLGQLFAGA
+284 PRLLGQLFAGA
-295 YPAGQDT
+295 CPAGQDT

-377 LAALGGKGLAEHLST
+377 LAALGGKGLAEHLSA

-427 AAAVPL
+427 AAAVLL

-460 ALEAFEPFPSSLP
+460 ALEAFEPFPYTLP
-473 QLTEQWQAPVDEY
+473 QLTEQWQATVDEY

-565 GQWQQQGDVWE
+565 GQWQQRGDVWE

-611 LGEDA
+611 LGEDV
-616 AILHSIETEPS
+616 AILHSIEAEPS

-647 ALRFSLTA
+647 ALCFSLTA

-666 VYDQYCGADVFVDGE
+666 VYDQYCGADVLVDGE

-809 CFTPAGLKAGTAVSL
+809 RFTPAGLKAGTAVSL

-830 AAWLT
+830 AAWLA

>member
-1 MERSTDMNS
+1 MHLPFARSE
-10 PSLSSRHPTA
+10 SSRRFSGLWPA
-20 LRLRRLCPV
+20 LA
-29 LSAALVPVVLLAGL
+29 AALVPVALLAGL
-43 YAARGVAPF
+43 YAAQGVAPF

-65 YSHFLADFSE
+65 YSHFLAGFSE

-112 PTAQMPT
+112 PTSQMPT
-119 AVTLLTLAKAGCAG
+119 AVTLITLAKAGCAG
-133 LSMNL
+133 LSMQL
-138 FLRRRVGGWLPVPLS
+138 FLRRRAGSRLSMPFS

-183 GIRRILDGRSPW
+183 GIRRILEGRSPW
-195 LYLLSLAAGI
+195 LYLASLAVGI

-218 SLLYFLFGLAGGSA
+218 SLLYFLCGLAAGSA
-232 AGHKGRAAGRF
+232 SANKPRILIRF

-256 MLLPVAKALG
+256 ALLPVAGALG

-274 EWGFSTNFSF
+274 EWGFSTNFSL

-307 IFCGTLPLV
+307 VFCGTLPLV
-316 LAALFFLRPGPL
+316 LAALFFFRPGPL
-328 RPKLAGGG
+328 RPKLASGG
-336 LVVCLL
+336 LLVCLL
-342 CSFWLRTPDLVWHG
+342 LSFWLRTPDLVWHG

-377 LAALGGKGLAEHLST
+377 LAALGGKGLAEHLPAV
-392 IRRWAAP
+392 RRFASA
-399 GLVAL
+399 GAVAL
-404 LLAAGWWLELVPGW
+404 LLACAWGLGLVPGW
-418 AAALALCCL
+418 VAVLTLCCL
-427 AAAVPL
+427 AAAAL
-433 LTIPRRRAAALLAAL
+433 LLAMPWRRAAGLLVAF
-448 CLAAELAANGWA
+448 CLAAELTANSWS
-460 ALEAFEPFPSSLP
+460 ALEAFEPFPSTLP
-473 QLTEQWQAPVDEY
+473 RLTEQWQTTVEQLSA
-486 SGQDPSARM
+486 QAPSARM
-495 QLAEGGQNTPFLLNY
+495 QLAEGGQNTPFLLDY

-520 SEATYELMRALGC
+520 SQTAYELMRALGC
-533 SGTSGWMSWADGLT
+533 TGTSGWMAWSDGLT
-547 QSTASLLGLR
+547 QSAASLLGLR

-582 LVTAAAG
+582 LVVAA
-589 TDSARLALD
+589 TDTNSERLALD

-616 AILHSIETEPS
+616 GILHPIEAEPS
-627 VQGMEA
+627 VHSMEA

-666 VYDQYCGADVFVDGE
+666 VYDQYCGADVLVNGE
-681 AAGQTLLQQSNGTL
+681 AVGQTLLQQENGTI
-695 CLGSVQAGQTVTVEL
+695 CLGQVQAGQTLTVEL
-710 HPQADTLSLGGWSF
+710 RPQGDSLSLGGWSF
-724 AVEDSRAL
+724 AVEDSQAL
-732 ADACARL
+732 ATACERL

-744 QVETFAPG
+744 QVAEFAPG
-752 LVRGTIQ
+752 LVSGTIQ
-759 VPQGCTTLFTS
+759 VPEGCTALFTS

-779 LVDGEP
+779 LVDGETVAP
-785 VSTGTGWGALLTAQI
+785 ETGWGALLCVPVA
-800 TPGEHQVTL
+800 PGEHQITL
-809 CFTPAGLKAGTAVSL
+809 HFTPAGLGAGAAVSL

-830 AAWLT
+830 AAWLA

-840 HTAQKARPRSQ
+840 HTAQKAPRGGQ
-851 KPL
+851 KTL